1 MRYLSL
7 VLFFFLS
14 ACNLGSREQSL
25 YEIGML
31 NGDSIYSHARP
42 KIDSD
47 GYYRFDDVNN
57 QRYIINQNLV
67 LFIEPVKVL
76 K

>member
-1 MRYLSL
+1 MRYLAL
-7 VLFFFLS
+7 VFFLFLS
-14 ACNLGSREQSL
+14 ACNIGSREQGL

-31 NGDSIYSHARP
+31 NGDSLYSHSRP
-42 KIDSD
+42 KIDDD
-47 GYYRFDDVNN
+47 GYYRFDDVNK
-57 QRYIINQNLV
+57 QRYIVNQNLV